1 MHQIPLMHATIDAK
15 KHGRAAE
22 SEAVTVKRGI
32 QERIAHQL
40 RNRIS
45 RGELMPGAVLS
56 EGALAQEFGA
66 SRTPVREA
74 LKQLQ
79 AEGLIVIRPR
89 VGTFVAA
96 PSRLEINEL
105 FEVKEILEGAAARLF
120 ANRGAVPE
128 LEQLR
133 ENVRRSEHA
142 VATGDFDQYVEL
154 VHEYHDLI
162 MRGAGNAKLMQQYK
176 MLMNQLLYTR
186 FVHLSVRRSGRLPQS
201 DREHQ
206 SILHVIEARD
216 GATAERLMRDHV
228 RASHQA
234 LMDMLDFSGDDHRL
248 NANAPSAQGAE

>member
-1 MHQIPLMHATIDAK
+1 MK
-15 KHGRAAE
+15 VR
-22 SEAVTVKRGI
+22 RGV
-32 QERIAHQL
+32 QERVADQLRERIAHGDL
-40 RNRIS
+40 V
-45 RGELMPGAVLS
+45 PGAALS
-56 EGALAQEFGA
+56 ETALAQEFGA

-79 AEGLIVIRPR
+79 AEGLIVTKPR

-96 PSRLEINEL
+96 PSRREINEL

-120 ANRGAVPE
+120 ANRGEIPE
-128 LEQLR
+128 LDQLR
-133 ENVRRSEHA
+133 ENVRRSERA
-142 VATGDFDQYVEL
+142 VGDGDFDRYVAL
-154 VHEYHDLI
+154 VHEYHD
-162 MRGAGNAKLMQQYK
+162 GNAKLMQQYR

-234 LMDMLDFSGDDHRL
+234 LMDMLDFSGDEHRL
-248 NANAPSAQGAE
+248 NGVNAAPEQP

>member
-1 MHQIPLMHATIDAK
+1 MQQRVL
-15 KHGRAAE
+15 E
-22 SEAVTVKRGI
+22 SVKADWEMRTVAPKRGV
-32 QERIAHQL
+32 QERVADQLRDRIAH
-40 RNRIS
+40 
-45 RGELMPGAVLS
+45 GELMPGATLS
-56 EGALAQEFGA
+56 EAALAQEFGA

-79 AEGLIVIRPR
+79 AEGLIVTKPR
-89 VGTFVAA
+89 VGTFVSA
-96 PSRLEINEL
+96 PSRKEINEL

-120 ANRGAVPE
+120 ANRGEIPE
-128 LEQLR
+128 LAQLR
-133 ENVRRSEHA
+133 ENVRRSEQA
-142 VATGDFDQYVEL
+142 VANGDFDQYVGL

-162 MRGAGNAKLMQQYK
+162 MRGAGNSKLMQQYK

-206 SILHVIEARD
+206 SILQVIEARD

-234 LMDMLDFSGDDHRL
+234 LMDVLDFTGVEDRL
-248 NANAPSAQGAE
+248 NAVNAPPTPASD

>member
-1 MHQIPLMHATIDAK
+1 MQDRLEENGTRDGEMRGIPL
-15 KHGRAAE
+15 
-22 SEAVTVKRGI
+22 KRGV
-32 QERIAHQL
+32 QQRVADQLRERIAHGDL
-40 RNRIS
+40 V
-45 RGELMPGAVLS
+45 PGAALS
-56 EGALAQEFGA
+56 ETALAQEFGA
-66 SRTPVREA
+66 SRTPIREA

-79 AEGLIVIRPR
+79 AEGLIVTKPR

-96 PSRLEINEL
+96 PSRREINEL

-120 ANRGAVPE
+120 ANRGEIPE

-133 ENVRRSEHA
+133 ENVRRSERA
-142 VATGDFDQYVEL
+142 VADGDFDRYVEI

-186 FVHLSVRRSGRLPQS
+186 FVHLSVRSSGRLPQS

-228 RASHQA
+228 RASQQA
-234 LMDMLDFSGDDHRL
+234 LMEMLDFSGVGHRL
-248 NANAPSAQGAE
+248 NGTATPQPSSTE

>member
-1 MHQIPLMHATIDAK
+1 MTVRRGVQQ
-15 KHGRAAE
+15 GVAE
-22 SEAVTVKRGI
+22 
-32 QERIAHQL
+32 QL
-40 RNRIS
+40 RSRIT
-45 RGELMPGAVLS
+45 RGELMPGSMLS
-56 EGALAQEFGA
+56 EAALAQEFGA
-66 SRTPVREA
+66 SRTPIREA

-79 AEGLIVIRPR
+79 AEGLVIIRPR
-89 VGTFVAA
+89 VGSFVAA

-120 ANRGAVPE
+120 ANRGEIAE
-128 LEQLR
+128 LQMLR
-133 ENVRRSEHA
+133 DNVRRSEQA
-142 VATGDFDQYVEL
+142 VANGDFDQYVEL

-162 MRGAGNAKLMQQYK
+162 MRGAGNAKLMQQYR
-176 MLMNQLLYTR
+176 MLMNQLLYSR

-248 NANAPSAQGAE
+248 NGANVSPVPTLD

>member
-1 MHQIPLMHATIDAK
+1 MQGWRLKDC
-15 KHGRAAE
+15 E
-22 SEAVTVKRGI
+22 SDRERPAVKIRRGVRERI
-32 QERIAHQL
+32 ADQLRERIAH
-40 RNRIS
+40 
-45 RGELMPGAVLS
+45 GHLMPGAALS
-56 EGALAQEFGA
+56 ETALAQEFGA

-79 AEGLIVIRPR
+79 AEGLIVTKPR
-89 VGTFVAA
+89 VGTFIAA
-96 PSRLEINEL
+96 PSRRDVNEL

-120 ANRGAVPE
+120 ANRGEIPE
-128 LEQLR
+128 LDQLR
-133 ENVRRSEHA
+133 ENVRRSERA
-142 VATGDFDQYVEL
+142 VADGDFDRYVEL

-176 MLMNQLLYTR
+176 LLMNQLLYTR
-186 FVHLSVRRSGRLPQS
+186 FVHLSVRSSGRLPQS

-234 LMDMLDFSGDDHRL
+234 LMEMLDFSGVEHRL
-248 NANAPSAQGAE
+248 NAVGAPPSPPSE